1 MVRCGT
7 VRYPMLPFGITIYR
21 MTVSSSDDKE
31 KKGKERDKERRRN
44 KRGKQEKRKRGNP
57 TNSLDKVWIA
67 IEWMLL
73 MCLCVSEEYEEN

>member
-31 KKGKERDKERRRN
+31 KKRKREKKE
-44 KRGKQEKRKRGNP
+44 QKRKRG
-57 TNSLDKVWIA
+57 K
-67 IEWMLL
+67 
-73 MCLCVSEEYEEN
+73 EEIQQTV